1 MSAGAAVLMP
11 SPTAPLQG
19 GVRVHSVLSG
29 DTIVV
34 RPVQTTAQAGK
45 EGDGGLKVL
54 HIAGLA
60 APRMGSRERDDEPQ
74 AFASREFL
82 RNLLVG
88 REIRYRLAY
97 TALGRNFAH
106 VFLPPKAAGLS
117 DTNVSHEILS
127 AGWAK
132 VHDSGSRRN
141 ANAVPEEEGEGGW
154 KASQRTVQEESQ
166 AAQRGIWG
174 PDELLAVSY
183 NMPDNSHAFLAEWK
197 GKPIDSIVEQVRDGS
212 LLRIRL
218 LLTPKRHQL
227 INLHLAGIKTPR
239 VSGGGGPNSVDT
251 GGEPF
256 GEESK
261 FFVETRLLNR
271 DIKVTLLAVP
281 QPLAAPTP
289 FSATATAPA
298 PAPASTTASVL
309 IGTAMHP
316 NGDIA
321 AFLLSAGLARVVD
334 WHTGML
340 ASVGGMEK
348 YRAAEKVAREK
359 RLNIWKDFVP
369 TAITS
374 QMSVP
379 AAARTYEAVVSRVIS
394 GDTIHVKRDGKGAEQ
409 RIQLSSIRQ
418 PPKDQG
424 GAGWAYEAREWLR
437 KRLVGKVVQVQV
449 DYIKPADAG
458 FDERTYATIRTT
470 TGAKETKGG
479 NVGELLIQ
487 RGLATVVRHRRDDED
502 RSPFF
507 DDLLAAEAA
516 AASEAKGLHS
526 GKASAAP
533 NFVEASE
540 NAGRAHSYLPGLKR
554 AGRAQAV
561 VDFVASGSRFK
572 VLVPRENARLT
583 FVLAGIKAPRTARNA
598 KEKDEP
604 YGREAQEFAV
614 AHALQRDVEIEVLS
628 LDKVGGFIGSL
639 YLQGPNGKRD
649 FAQLLVEAGLA
660 SVHAHSAEAT
670 ASGSK
675 LFAAEEA
682 AKAAR
687 VGMWHDYAGATDDDH
702 AGAGAGTG
710 DVAGTAA
717 TPKASN
723 GASNGAPWG
732 AAAVPSTSTSTAA
745 TGNGRGAAGPAWGA
759 GKAAAAPGSASA
771 PAPARTDYR
780 DVIISDVRGD
790 GSADKPF
797 GFSIQTLGPDADE
810 LEKLMNELNRECKRA
825 GSSGASASSSSSSA
839 PSAYR
844 AQGGDVAAK
853 FEDGQWYR
861 GTVLRS
867 HAGQKRATVSYYD
880 FGNVLQDVPF
890 SDLRPLDASRFGRQR
905 LAPQASEARLSFV
918 RLFSGPADKGGQVNE
933 YAWEAQERFREY
945 LGQRLIANVDYR
957 EGGGSGVGGLGGVL
971 HLTLYDPQS
980 AQVTAGPQGSVNV
993 ALTREGWTLVDRSVP
1008 YWGSHAKMGEVLLES
1023 NQEARRRHYGI
1034 YEYGDPE
1041 ST

>member
-1 MSAGAAVLMP
+1 MSAGAPVVMP

-34 RPVQTTAQAGK
+34 RPVQMTAQAGK
-45 EGDGGLKVL
+45 DAENGLKIL

-82 RNLLVG
+82 RNLLIG

-97 TALGRNFAH
+97 TAMGRNFAH
-106 VFLPPKAAGLS
+106 VFLPPKGPGLP
-117 DTNVSHEILS
+117 DTNVSHEILA

-154 KASQRTVQEESQ
+154 KANQRAVQDE
-166 AAQRGIWG
+166 AQLSKLGIWG

-183 NMPDNSHAFLAEWK
+183 NMPENSHAFLTEWK
-197 GKPIDSIVEQVRDGS
+197 GKAIDAIVEQVRDGS
-212 LLRIRL
+212 LVRVRL

-251 GGEPF
+251 GGEAF

-281 QPLAAPTP
+281 QPLATPTP
-289 FSATATAPA
+289 FG
-298 PAPASTTASVL
+298 STQQQQAQQQQQQQQQSTASVL
-309 IGTAMHP
+309 IGMAIHP

-348 YRAAEKVAREK
+348 YRAAEKVAKDR

-369 TAITS
+369 TAISS

-379 AAARTYEAVVSRVIS
+379 AAARTFEAVVTRVIS
-394 GDTIHVKRDGKGAEQ
+394 GDTIHVKRPTAAEQ

-418 PPKDQG
+418 PPKDQQG
-424 GAGWAYEAREWLR
+424 GGWSYEARECLR
-437 KRLVGKVVQVQV
+437 KRLIGKTVQVQI
-449 DYIKPADAG
+449 DYIKPAEAG
-458 FDERTYATIRTT
+458 FDERTYATVRTT
-470 TGAKETKGG
+470 TGAKETKGA

-507 DDLLAAEAA
+507 DDLLAAEAT
-516 AASEAKGLHS
+516 AASEAKGIHS
-526 GKASAAP
+526 GKAATVP

-554 AGRAQAV
+554 AGRAQAII
-561 VDFVASGSRFK
+561 DFVASGSRFK

-583 FVLAGIKAPRTARNA
+583 LVLAGIKAPRTARNP

-604 YGREAQEFAV
+604 FGKEAQDFAV
-614 AHALQRDVEIEVLS
+614 SHALQRDVEIEVLS
-628 LDKVGGFIGSL
+628 LDKVGGFIGCL
-639 YLQGPNGKRD
+639 YLLGPNGKQD
-649 FAQLLVEAGLA
+649 FAQMLVEAGLA
-660 SVHAHSAEAT
+660 SVHGHSAEGT
-670 ASGSK
+670 PNGPK

-682 AKAAR
+682 AKKAKA
-687 VGMWHDYAGATDDDH
+687 GMWHDYTEEGEAVTADQNGNGVAAGA
-702 AGAGAGTG
+702 
-710 DVAGTAA
+710 VSS
-717 TPKASN
+717 ASS
-723 GASNGAPWG
+723 GPIAG
-732 AAAVPSTSTSTAA
+732 AAAK
-745 TGNGRGAAGPAWGA
+745 GAWGA
-759 GKAAAAPGSASA
+759 RPPAGAVANQ

-780 DVIISDVRGD
+780 DVVISDVRGD
-790 GSADKPF
+790 GSLEKPF
-797 GFSIQTLGPDADE
+797 GFSVQTLGGE
-810 LEKLMNELNRECKRA
+810 ISQLEQLMHDLAKTYR
-825 GSSGASASSSSSSA
+825 SSA
-839 PSAYR
+839 PAPASFR
-844 AQGGDVAAK
+844 PQGDVAAK
-853 FEDGQWYR
+853 FEDGEWYR
-861 GTVLRS
+861 AQVLKAS
-867 HAGQKRATVSYYD
+867 PAAKRATVLYYD
-880 FGNVLQDVPF
+880 YGNLLEDVPF
-890 SDLRPLDASRFGRQR
+890 SDIKPLDAAKFGRAR

-918 RLFSGPADKGGQVNE
+918 KLFAPAAGTGEAGAVNE
-933 YAWEAQERFREY
+933 YAWEAQERFRDY
-945 LGQRLIANVDYR
+945 LGQKLIANVDYQ
-957 EGGGSGVGGLGGVL
+957 EGQVL
-971 HLTLYDPQS
+971 HLTLYDPAS
-980 AQVTAGPQGSVNV
+980 ANVAAGPEASINV
-993 ALTREGWTLVDRSVP
+993 SLAKEGWALLDERVP
-1008 YWGSHAKMGEVLLES
+1008 YWKSYPKMGQSLVS
-1023 NQEARRRHYGI
+1023 GNQEARRRHLGV

-1041 ST
+1041 SS

>member
-1 MSAGAAVLMP
+1 ML
-11 SPTAPLQG
+11 
-19 GVRVHSVLSG
+19 
-29 DTIVV
+29 I
-34 RPVQTTAQAGK
+34 
-45 EGDGGLKVL
+45 
-54 HIAGLA
+54 
-60 APRMGSRERDDEPQ
+60 
-74 AFASREFL
+74 
-82 RNLLVG
+82 G

-97 TALGRNFAH
+97 TAMGRNFAH
-106 VFLPPKAAGLS
+106 VFLPPKAAGLP
-117 DTNVSHEILS
+117 DTNVSHEIIG

-154 KASQRTVQEESQ
+154 KANQRSVQDEAQ

-183 NMPDNSHAFLAEWK
+183 NMPENSHAFLSEFK
-197 GKPIDSIVEQVRDGS
+197 GKPLDSIVEQVRDGS
-212 LLRIRL
+212 LLRVRL

-289 FSATATAPA
+289 FAATASAPA
-298 PAPASTTASVL
+298 PSPAATTASVL

-321 AFLLSAGLARVVD
+321 AFLLSAGLARIVD

-379 AAARTYEAVVSRVIS
+379 AAARTFEAVVSRVIS
-394 GDTIHVKRDGKGAEQ
+394 GDTIHVKRENGEQ

-424 GAGWAYEAREWLR
+424 GASTWSHEARGWLR
-437 KRLVGKVVQVQV
+437 KRLIGKPVQVQI
-449 DYIKPADAG
+449 DYIKPAEAG

-470 TGAKETKGG
+470 TGAKETKGA

-487 RGLATVVRHRRDDED
+487 RGFATVVRHRRDDED

-516 AASEAKGLHS
+516 AASEGKGLHS
-526 GKASAAP
+526 GKAANVP
-533 NFVEASE
+533 NYVEASE

-561 VDFVASGSRFK
+561 IDFVASGSRFK

-583 FVLAGIKAPRTARNA
+583 LVLAGIKAPRTARNA

-604 YGREAQEFAV
+604 FGKEAQEFAV
-614 AHALQRDVEIEVLS
+614 DHVLQRDVEIEVLS

-639 YLQGPNGKRD
+639 YLNGPNGKQD
-649 FAQLLVEAGLA
+649 FAQMLVQAGLA

-670 ASGSK
+670 PSGAK

-682 AKAAR
+682 AKAAKA
-687 VGMWHDYAGATDDDH
+687 GMWHDYAGEAE
-702 AGAGAGTG
+702 
-710 DVAGTAA
+710 VA
-717 TPKASN
+717 N
-723 GASNGAPWG
+723 G
-732 AAAVPSTSTSTAA
+732 AAAVSNGSSGNNGTTTTSAA
-745 TGNGRGAAGPAWGA
+745 PASAIASAPGKGAWGA
-759 GKAAAAPGSASA
+759 TRPVAGGGAGAV
-771 PAPARTDYR
+771 APARTDYR
-780 DVIISDVRGD
+780 DIIVSDVRGD
-790 GSADKPF
+790 GSAEKPF
-797 GFSIQTLGPDADE
+797 GFSVQTLGTQLDE
-810 LEKLMNELNRECKRA
+810 LDKLMVELNRAYKA
-825 GSSGASASSSSSSA
+825 SGPAPASFR
-839 PSAYR
+839 P
-844 AQGGDVAAK
+844 QGDVVAK

-861 GTVLRS
+861 AAIVRS
-867 HAGQKRATVSYYD
+867 SVGQKRATVSYYD

-890 SDLRPLDASRFGRQR
+890 SDIKPMDSTKFGRQR

-918 RLFSGPADKGGQVNE
+918 RLFSAPADKGSAVNE
-933 YAWEAQERFREY
+933 YAWEAQERFRDY
-945 LGQRLIANVDYR
+945 LGQRLIANVDYQ
-957 EGGGSGVGGLGGVL
+957 EGGVL
-971 HLTLYDPQS
+971 HLTLYDPS
-980 AQVTAGPQGSVNV
+980 NAQVTSGAEGSINV
-993 ALTREGWTLVDRSVP
+993 ALTREGWSLVDDKVP
-1008 YWGSHAKMGEVLLES
+1008 YWKSYPKLAQTLVEANK
-1023 NQEARRRHYGI
+1023 EARRRHVGI

-1041 ST
+1041 SS